1 MKLIKD
7 LLELEKVSSIMKK
20 ISILELLIQD
30 EEAKYMDELNK
41 KNKDVYLKLIGDA
54 DYLNLIK
61 TDAILFYLKYLVESS
76 NKNDDAHKHE
86 KNILNKFINIESY
99 VDADNYNTILFQ
111 LINEFN
117 KIKYPFTDR
126 YFELLEQICI
136 YKLYKYLYETYKL
149 DDEVREDE
157 KFAIIQLQIYNYLEN
172 ILSLSKIK
180 GSYENTLISEF
191 AERILSVEEKL
202 KEKGFNADLMYFTY
216 CRTTLN
222 KCEKEKARQRAIKK
236 YYSNNYNFKETE
248 K

>member
-1 MKLIKD
+1 
-7 LLELEKVSSIMKK
+7 MKK
-20 ISILELLIQD
+20 ISKLELLIQD

-76 NKNDDAHKHE
+76 NKNDDAHEHE

-117 KIKYPFTDR
+117 KIQYPFTDR

-149 DDEVREDE
+149 DDEVNEDK

-172 ILSLSKIK
+172 VLSLSKIK

-191 AERILSVEEKL
+191 AERILSVEERL
-202 KEKGFNADLMYFTY
+202 KEKEFNADIMYFTY

-222 KCEKEKARQRAIKK
+222 KWEKEKARQRAIKK